1 MKKRYIKTAL
11 KIILSAVFLLLII
24 VAIGIAYIKYSGE
37 NESVSPTSPPTSAE
51 APVIKPPKISPK
63 AKESAVIE
71 TISSPVKRGSSSA
84 SINVRT
90 NPNSKC
96 KIEVNYKDK
105 DGNSIQYKRYSL
117 MEKKADEYG
126 VISWEW
132 PMAGSALPGT
142 WKVKVTCVYN
152 KKSAVVIGDMTV
164 Q

>member
-1 MKKRYIKTAL
+1 MSAL
-11 KIILSAVFLLLII
+11 FLLLVI
-24 VAIGIAYIKYSGE
+24 VAAGIAYIKYSGE
-37 NESVSPTSPPTSAE
+37 NESASPPPVPAGVE
-51 APVIKPPKISPK
+51 APVIRPPKISPK

-71 TISSPVKRGSSSA
+71 SISSPVKRGSTA

-105 DGNSIQYKRYSL
+105 GDNEIQYKNSL
-117 MEKKADEYG
+117 LAEKKADDYG

-132 PMAGSALPGT
+132 PIAGSASPGG
-142 WKVKVTCVYN
+142 WKVEVTCVYN
-152 KKSAVVIGDMTV
+152 KKSAVVIGDMLV

>member
-11 KIILSAVFLLLII
+11 KIILSAAILLFII
-24 VAIGIAYIKYSGE
+24 VAAGIAYIKYSGE
-37 NESVSPTSPPTSAE
+37 NESASPPPAPASAE
-51 APVIKPPKISPK
+51 APVIKPPNISPK

-71 TISSPVKRGSSSA
+71 TISSPVKRGSTA

-96 KIEVNYKDK
+96 KIEINYKDK
-105 DGNSIQYKRYSL
+105 EGNSVQYKQPSL
-117 MEKKADEYG
+117 VEKKADEYG

-132 PMAGSALPGT
+132 PMASSVLPGI

-152 KKSAVVIGDMTV
+152 KKSAVVIGDILV